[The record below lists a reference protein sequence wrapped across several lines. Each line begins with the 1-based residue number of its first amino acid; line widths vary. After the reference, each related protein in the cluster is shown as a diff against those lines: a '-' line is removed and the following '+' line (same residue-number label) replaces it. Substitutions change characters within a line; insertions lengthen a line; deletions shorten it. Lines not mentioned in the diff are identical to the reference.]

1 MPMRSSRSSA
11 RSPWP
16 CVASQRGDSGNEK
29 RNTNT
34 ISAQMPIT
42 IQQPRQPSES
52 RKASA
57 NKVVNGQENAPPIS
71 CTPAMKRPRMFFGAY
86 SPA

>member
-1 MPMRSSRSSA
+1 MRSSRSSA

-16 CVASQRGDSGNEK
+16 CVASQRGDSGSVK

-34 ISAQMPIT
+34 ISAQTPMT
-42 IQQPRQPSES
+42 IQQPRQPIES
-52 RKASA
+52 RKARA
-57 NKVVNGQENAPPIS
+57 NSVEIGQENAPPIN

>member
-1 MPMRSSRSSA
+1 MRSSKSSA

-16 CVASQRGDSGNEK
+16 CVASQRGDSGSEK
-29 RNTNT
+29 RNTKT
-34 ISAQMPIT
+34 INAQMPMT

-52 RKASA
+52 RNVSA
-57 NKVVNGQENAPPIS
+57 NNVVIGQTNAPPIN
-71 CTPAMKRPRMFFGAY
+71 CTPAMKRPRMAFGAY

>member
-1 MPMRSSRSSA
+1 MPIRSSSSSA
-11 RSPWP
+11 RLPWP
-16 CVASQRGDSGNEK
+16 CVASQRGDLGKEK

-42 IQQPRQPSES
+42 IQQPRQPSEL
-52 RKASA
+52 RNARAKR
-57 NKVVNGQENAPPIS
+57 VVMGQTQAPPIS
-71 CTPAMKRPRMFFGAY
+71 CTPAMKRPRMRFGAY